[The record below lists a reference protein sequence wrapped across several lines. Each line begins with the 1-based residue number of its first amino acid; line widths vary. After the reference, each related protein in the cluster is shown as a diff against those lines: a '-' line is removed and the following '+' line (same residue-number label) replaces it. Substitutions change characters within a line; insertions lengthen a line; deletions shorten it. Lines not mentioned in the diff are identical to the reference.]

1 MLSTDNGAPS
11 GSGARTAWLFL
22 RASGVALFVFAL
34 VHLAVMHYL
43 NAPAQTDFAFVVRR
57 WAQAAWLA
65 FDATLL
71 VLALTHGL
79 TGLQTIVRDA
89 LQARSRSTRR
99 AVDALIAAAALAF
112 VALGVVALFAGAAV
126 SRASAGAHADGP
138 FWIAAVLH
146 AALVVIATVTYAA
159 LVAIVL
165 ALAVRVTTREPLE
178 WWSFAGHWAWAL
190 HRASGLGILA
200 FLLVHVLD
208 IALLPFAPTV
218 YDRTVASY
226 AEPYLVPMEIA
237 LVAAVVYHALNGL
250 RLVVFEALDRRGV
263 RFGSI
268 SIAAVIGLTVALVIP
283 SVAVLVRAAR

>member
-1 MLSTDNGAPS
+1 MLSTDNGAPA

-34 VHLAVMHYL
+34 VHLALMHYV
-43 NAPAQTDFAFVVRR
+43 NAPAQTDAAFVVRR
-57 WAQAAWLA
+57 WAKSVWVA

-89 LQARSRSTRR
+89 LQTRSRATRR
-99 AVDALIAAAALAF
+99 AADALIAATALTF
-112 VALGVVALFAGAAV
+112 VVLGVVALVAGAAV
-126 SRASAGAHADGP
+126 SHAGTATRNGGP
-138 FWIAAVLH
+138 FWIADVLH
-146 AALVVIATVTYAA
+146 GALVAIATVTYAA

-165 ALAVRVTTREPLE
+165 AVALRCAAREPLQ

-190 HRASGLGILA
+190 HRASGLGILG
-200 FLLVHVLD
+200 FLLVHVVD
-208 IALLPFAPTV
+208 VALLPFAPAV

-226 AEPYLVPMEIA
+226 AEPYLVPMEIV

-263 RFGSI
+263 RFGAMSL
-268 SIAAVIGLTVALVIP
+268 AAVLGLTVALVLP
-283 SVAVLVRAAR
+283 SVAVLVRAGR